1 MWRRPRNRR
10 GVDMTHVMA
19 TGNQH
24 LNVQAEGGSSGV
36 EILTFRHQACFFTF
50 PLVWSAF
57 VISTA
62 IRTALKEAWIL
73 EKEGQNQRT
82 KEQFLVGTKCK
93 ICVTQ

>member
-62 IRTALKEAWIL
+62 IRTALKEA
-73 EKEGQNQRT
+73 
-82 KEQFLVGTKCK
+82 
-93 ICVTQ
+93 

>member
-1 MWRRPRNRR
+1 MALLKSYAVLNLCFFAKFTVEYQKKDFMNVALTSKSKR
-10 GVDMTHVMA
+10 GRYDPCMT

-62 IRTALKEAWIL
+62 IRTALKEA
-73 EKEGQNQRT
+73 
-82 KEQFLVGTKCK
+82 
-93 ICVTQ
+93 

>member
-1 MWRRPRNRR
+1 
-10 GVDMTHVMA
+10 MTHVMA

-62 IRTALKEAWIL
+62 IRTALKEARIL